1 MAYYIKVTKAVADS
15 LGLTAIRNKT
25 ADGNVIL
32 WQSDLAKFGER
43 GDNIFVRA
51 KIVGGIALTAVDAK
65 KEIDGTDTPVVPVT
79 PVEFGGTGLTKAEEE
94 ALNPSVPS
102 ENEDA
107 ADGTEESTE
116 TVEDVTDTDVPT
128 EEPATGDDENVEE
141 MEEGSV

>member
-1 MAYYIKVTKAVADS
+1 MAYYIKVTKAVADKM
-15 LGLTAIRNKT
+15 GLTAIRNKT

-79 PVEFGGTGLTKAEEE
+79 PVEFGGTGLPEESVEEPQQVTDEPAKESTLSEEPNEEE
-94 ALNPSVPS
+94 EV
-102 ENEDA
+102 
-107 ADGTEESTE
+107 
-116 TVEDVTDTDVPT
+116 
-128 EEPATGDDENVEE
+128 
-141 MEEGSV
+141 

>member
-1 MAYYIKVTKAVADS
+1 MAYYIKVTRTVADS

-25 ADGNVIL
+25 ADGCVIL
-32 WQSDLAKFGER
+32 WQSDLNRYPGTT
-43 GDNIFVRA
+43 IFDRA
-51 KIVGGIALTAVDAK
+51 KVLGGIALTGVDAK
-65 KEIDGTDTPVVPVT
+65 REIDGCDNPVEPVT
-79 PVEFGGTGLTKAEEE
+79 PVSFGGTGLTKAEEE
-94 ALNPSVPS
+94 ALNPSVPT